1 MSARRKSLHVRGID
15 NSTNA
20 DSLREAFEKYGEVRD
35 VYIPRDYYT
44 KEIRGFAYIE
54 FADTPAAEKA
64 FEKIEYLTINNR
76 KLTVEWAKGER
87 QAPAQMRARDRTSSR
102 RDRSRSRDRSSDRY
116 RPRGGRSRSRSRD
129 RSDRDR
135 DRYGSSGRRRSY
147 SRSRS
152 PARRRDRD
160 DDRDY
165 KRRGSGRSR
174 SRSGSR

>member
-15 NSTNA
+15 NSTSA

-44 KEIRGFAYIE
+44 KDIRGFAYIE
-54 FADTPAAEKA
+54 FADPPAAEKA

-76 KLTVEWAKGER
+76 KLMVEWAKGER

-135 DRYGSSGRRRSY
+135 ERSGRRRSY
-147 SRSRS
+147 SRSGS
-152 PARRRDRD
+152 PPRRRDRE

-165 KRRGSGRSR
+165 KRRGSARSR